1 MGQLIYV
8 MGRLYVVSAPL
19 IPPTEGGRKGGGA
32 GGKAGR
38 EASDC
43 LGMWV
48 VNGGT
53 FSRCTLID
61 NVQRGCVRLSES

>member
-1 MGQLIYV
+1 MGQLI
-8 MGRLYVVSAPL
+8 GRLHVASAPL
-19 IPPTEGGRKGGGA
+19 IPPTEGLVGREVGP
-32 GGKAGR
+32 GR

-61 NVQRGCVRLSES
+61 NVKRVCVRPSEG